1 MWAVEPVVYLVRCRV
16 VTRSQWC
23 AIADTVH
30 VDMIVRARNIMH
42 AKRKNCVGQNAD
54 FEIWSTTPWDLTNE
68 SDTIRQL

>member
-42 AKRKNCVGQNAD
+42 AKRKNCVGQMLILR
-54 FEIWSTTPWDLTNE
+54 FRGVVQPRGI
-68 SDTIRQL
+68 